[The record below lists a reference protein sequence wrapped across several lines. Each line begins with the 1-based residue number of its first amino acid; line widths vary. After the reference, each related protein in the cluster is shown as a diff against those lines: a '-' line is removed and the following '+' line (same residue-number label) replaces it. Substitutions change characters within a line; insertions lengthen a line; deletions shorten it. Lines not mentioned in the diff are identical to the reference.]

1 MSNTVERFETLK
13 TNNNNKK
20 PTQTTNSA
28 SVCKCML
35 LTSRIMHAHH
45 HHMCVKVL
53 HCPINA
59 HLHFF
64 LSSSS
69 ISYIWD
75 FMKQIIIVF
84 HIRPSRIV
92 RAPRQ
97 FQLEDATQITN
108 RFRIWI
114 VLIVH
119 LLVNKVA
126 NNKLEIR

>member
-1 MSNTVERFETLK
+1 
-13 TNNNNKK
+13 
-20 PTQTTNSA
+20 
-28 SVCKCML
+28 
-35 LTSRIMHAHH
+35 
-45 HHMCVKVL
+45 
-53 HCPINA
+53 
-59 HLHFF
+59 
-64 LSSSS
+64 
-69 ISYIWD
+69 
-75 FMKQIIIVF
+75 MKQIIIVF